1 MKCRICDNSENNKEY
16 EVKEMMYGFR
26 DRFIYFQCSKCGC
39 LQISEILS
47 DMSKYYPSEY
57 YSFALNISEHPIKI
71 FIKNLRNNYAV
82 FNKGIIGKFIMTGFP
97 NESMRSLSKVHLTKT
112 SSILDVGC
120 GRGILLNDLQ
130 KIGFKNL
137 WGVDPYIPE
146 KYIRNENGFKI
157 IKNRVHNIN
166 GKWDLIMFHHSFEH
180 LPNPAETLQAV
191 SRLLANGGICLIRIP
206 TVSSFAWEHYKTN
219 WVQID
224 APRHFFLHSVDSMR
238 ILAEE
243 NQMVLKEVVYDSMDF
258 QFWGSEQ
265 NAKDIPSMSEQSYSI
280 NPKKSI
286 FSSSEI
292 KMFKQKAKKLN
303 SENNGDQAVF
313 YLKKSDA

>member
-1 MKCRICDNSENNKEY
+1 MKCRICGNLENNKEY
-16 EVKEMMYGFR
+16 EIKEMMYGFR

-39 LQISEILS
+39 LQISEILR
-47 DMSKYYPSEY
+47 DMSKYYPSDY
-57 YSFALNISEHPIKI
+57 YSFALNISENPVKR
-71 FIKNLRNNYAV
+71 FIKNIRNNYAV
-82 FNKGIIGKFIMTGFP
+82 FNKGIIGKVIMAGFP
-97 NESMRSLSKVHLTKT
+97 NESMRSLSGVPLTKT
-112 SSILDVGC
+112 SRILDVGC
-120 GRGILLNDLQ
+120 GRGIFLDDLR

-146 KYIRNENGFKI
+146 KYITDENGFKI
-157 IKNRVHNIN
+157 IKDRVNNLN

-180 LPNPAETLQAV
+180 LPDPAETLRSV
-191 SRLLANGGICLIRIP
+191 SRLLVDGSICLIRIP
-206 TVSSFAWEHYKTN
+206 TVSSFAWEHYKTH

-224 APRHFFLHSVDSMR
+224 APRHFFLHSTDSMR

-265 NAKDIPSMSEQSYSI
+265 NAKNIPSMSEQSYSI

-286 FSSSEI
+286 FSHSDI
-292 KMFKQKAKKLN
+292 KIFKKKAKKLN
-303 SENNGDQAVF
+303 SENRGDQAVF
-313 YLKKSDA
+313 YLQKK